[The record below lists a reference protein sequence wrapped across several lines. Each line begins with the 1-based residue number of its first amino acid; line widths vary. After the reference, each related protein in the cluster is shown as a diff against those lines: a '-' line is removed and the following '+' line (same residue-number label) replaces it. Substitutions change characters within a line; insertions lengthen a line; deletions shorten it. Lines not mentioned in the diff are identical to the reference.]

1 MSPFPM
7 TNVPADTTT
16 NFLVAKRLR
25 DDCSPIGRLAWKG
38 AAAVPPTFEPF
49 PPELFD
55 KSPRSLNAT
64 VPGSTARHVR

>member
-16 NFLVAKRLR
+16 NFLAAKRLR
-25 DDCSPIGRLAWKG
+25 DTCSPIGRLAWKA
-38 AAAVPPTFEPF
+38 AAAVPPTFERF
-49 PPELFD
+49 PPEIFD
-55 KSPRSLNAT
+55 KSPTSLPSI